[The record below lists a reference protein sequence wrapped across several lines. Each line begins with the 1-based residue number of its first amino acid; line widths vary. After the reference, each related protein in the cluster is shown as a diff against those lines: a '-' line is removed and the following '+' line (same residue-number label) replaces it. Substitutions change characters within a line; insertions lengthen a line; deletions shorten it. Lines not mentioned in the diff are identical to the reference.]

1 MIKVL
6 LEKDPLYIDKM
17 IPYAVAL
24 ETQTLIV
31 ENIAPSLFEWTDNS
45 WFIWGINKAAQTFEK
60 EL

>member
-1 MIKVL
+1 
-6 LEKDPLYIDKM
+6 M